1 MPSQMNAGNEEV
13 PTGDFRRSWRARS
26 QSWFGLKRLVKEAAS
41 YSVPHAALRL
51 ASRHVPKLR
60 SGRLPAPRRLKEVV
74 GRVDGASFVML
85 RPDRCENAKEL
96 YWGNG
101 SRSRPEDVR
110 ALDAVVRLARDADVF
125 IDIGAYTGLFT
136 LATTAANRR
145 LKAHA
150 FEIVP
155 RVAGLLE
162 ANIRR
167 NAVDDRVTVHREGI
181 GIPDTILV
189 VPSGEG
195 GSALPSFYSAKMHF
209 EDGLEIPFR
218 SLDSLEEL
226 IDSAS
231 RLVMKVDVEGT
242 EADVFQ
248 DGRALVERHRPDVLC
263 EVLYGSDPQVLNE
276 LLTPLGYSFY
286 LVTGNRALQHRQ
298 LVPNRQF
305 RDWLFTVRPNV
316 AEIGLGPAPE

>member
-1 MPSQMNAGNEEV
+1 MSSQMNADNEEV
-13 PTGDFRRSWRARS
+13 AGDFRRSGRARR
-26 QSWFGLKRLVKEAAS
+26 QSWFGLKRLVKEFAS

-60 SGRLPAPRRLKEVV
+60 SGRLPAPKRLKEVV
-74 GRVDGASFVML
+74 GRVDGASFVMV

-110 ALDAVVRLARDADVF
+110 ALDAVVRLARDADVL

-136 LATTAANRR
+136 LATTVANRR

-155 RVAGLLE
+155 RVADLLE

-209 EDGLEIPFR
+209 EDGVEIPFR
-218 SLDSLEEL
+218 SLDSVEEL
-226 IDSAS
+226 IDDAS

-242 EADVFQ
+242 ETEVFKN
-248 DGRALVERHRPDVLC
+248 GMALVERHLPDVLC
-263 EVLYGSDPQVLNE
+263 EVLHGSDPQMLNE
-276 LLTPLGYSFY
+276 LLIPLGYSFY
-286 LVTGNRALQHRQ
+286 LVTRNATVQHGQ
-298 LVPNRQF
+298 ILPNRQF

-316 AEIGLGPAPE
+316 AAIGLGPAPQ